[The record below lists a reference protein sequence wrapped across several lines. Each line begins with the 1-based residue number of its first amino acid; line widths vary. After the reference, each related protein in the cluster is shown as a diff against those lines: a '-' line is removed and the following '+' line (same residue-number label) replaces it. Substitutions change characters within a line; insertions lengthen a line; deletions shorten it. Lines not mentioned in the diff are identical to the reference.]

1 MDLNSALY
9 LIHFY
14 HKKRKKKK
22 EIAQQQGTKNE
33 TIIKI
38 LFKKSA
44 IPDLL
49 FIYFVFSN
57 KHYNF

>member
-38 LFKKSA
+38 LFKKMISFF
-44 IPDLL
+44 PMSQQL
-49 FIYFVFSN
+49 
-57 KHYNF
+57 